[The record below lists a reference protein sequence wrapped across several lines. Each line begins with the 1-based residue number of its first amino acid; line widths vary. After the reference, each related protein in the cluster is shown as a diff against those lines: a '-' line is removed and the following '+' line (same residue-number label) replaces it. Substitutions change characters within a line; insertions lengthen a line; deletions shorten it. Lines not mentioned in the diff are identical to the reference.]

1 MYENYKRIPKTCF
14 YESRRMFGTEFAGD
28 LEYRSDAQILFGD
41 YYFNEI
47 IEEEKHGGY
56 LAGQRIS
63 AAKICTDKGEDTLTG
78 V

>member
-1 MYENYKRIPKTCF
+1 
-14 YESRRMFGTEFAGD
+14 MFGTEFEGD

-47 IEEEKHGGY
+47 IEEEKHTGY

-63 AAKICTDKGEDTLTG
+63 AAKICIDTREGTLTG
-78 V
+78 VQL